1 MDLGELS
8 EVIQNFSDERDWG
21 QFHSKENLAKSITIE
36 AGELL
41 ECFQWGDPKELLSV
55 SHELADVL
63 IYALLLARKLD
74 VEVDSIILEKLE
86 VNRMK
91 YPISKARGSSEKYD
105 RL

>member
-21 QFHSKENLAKSITIE
+21 QFHSKENLAKSIAIE

-41 ECFQWGDPKELLSV
+41 ECFQWGDPKEVLSV
-55 SHELADVL
+55 SQELADVL

-74 VEVDSIILEKLE
+74 VKVDSIILEKLE